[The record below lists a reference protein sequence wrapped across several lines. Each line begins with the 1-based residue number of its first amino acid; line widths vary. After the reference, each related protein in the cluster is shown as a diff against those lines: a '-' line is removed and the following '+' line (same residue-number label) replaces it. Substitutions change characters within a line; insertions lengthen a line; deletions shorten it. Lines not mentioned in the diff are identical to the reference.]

1 VCVCVC
7 VRVCVRV
14 CVPLAGAGGAGAIG
28 GHCRPAHVDR
38 VAGTGRDARGEAVL
52 VVLEDSGLPVVGAQA
67 HENVARPRRCA
78 FEHFC
83 RRAGSEPQTFPS
95 FPALPGLPTNSATHE
110 RGAERGRTRAE
121 RGELSSTPIGW
132 GAAMPAGKKKAAE
145 AKVKT
150 EPADEA
156 AGVKRERPAEEAE
169 GGAAAKHVK
178 AEPKA
183 EPHRSG
189 AAARRGARGAARA
202 LCLRPARGARACAAR
217 GGGRRAAQ
225 QQRSSAQGRARA
237 PGAVPRT
244 ALCGAVWPPPAG
256 RAACALPHADVP
268 VAPCI
273 ARAVLAQ
280 GGRRRRG
287 RRRL

>member
-1 VCVCVC
+1 
-7 VRVCVRV
+7 
-14 CVPLAGAGGAGAIG
+14 
-28 GHCRPAHVDR
+28 
-38 VAGTGRDARGEAVL
+38 
-52 VVLEDSGLPVVGAQA
+52 
-67 HENVARPRRCA
+67 
-78 FEHFC
+78 
-83 RRAGSEPQTFPS
+83 
-95 FPALPGLPTNSATHE
+95 
-110 RGAERGRTRAE
+110 
-121 RGELSSTPIGW
+121 
-132 GAAMPAGKKKAAE
+132 MPAGKKKAAE

-256 RAACALPHADVP
+256 RAACALPHADIP